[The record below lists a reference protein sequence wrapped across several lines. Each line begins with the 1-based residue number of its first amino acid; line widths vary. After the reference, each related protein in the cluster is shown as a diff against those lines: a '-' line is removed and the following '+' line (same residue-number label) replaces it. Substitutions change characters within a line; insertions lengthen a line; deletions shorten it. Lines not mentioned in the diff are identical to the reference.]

1 MHLRPVMLCS
11 SIWLTLM
18 LGLLNIPASAG
29 MLGFPA
35 PQQQPW
41 HMRFELAGDS
51 FKEDLQ
57 NTGDAEATT
66 GRALATVALGLTNW
80 SEIFAR
86 FGTAEFNV
94 HEALFNGNFGLA
106 YGGGLR
112 LRLLR
117 LPLGVLG
124 ASAQYLRFTS
134 NDDDV
139 AGTRVEGEWKE
150 VDVAVGI
157 GTRRTGPFEFYA
169 GGAYHQSD
177 ITLKT
182 PSTGG
187 RATLE
192 SKIPFRGFV
201 GIHIYPLA
209 DVPSGKFLV
218 NIEARFIGET
228 PQVTLGVQYAF

>member
-1 MHLRPVMLCS
+1 MPLRPGLLS
-11 SIWLTLM
+11 SGIWLALM
-18 LGLLNIPASAG
+18 LGLLNTPASAG

-35 PQQQPW
+35 SRQQPL
-41 HMRFELAGDS
+41 HLRFELAGDS
-51 FKEDLQ
+51 FKEDVQ

-86 FGTAEFNV
+86 FGTADFNV

-112 LRLLR
+112 LRLLP

-134 NDDDV
+134 TDDNV
-139 AGTRVEGEWKE
+139 AGDRVEGEWE
-150 VDVAVGI
+150 ELDVAIGL
-157 GTRRTGPFEFYA
+157 GTRRAGPFEFYA

-182 PSTGG
+182 PSTGQ
-187 RATLE
+187 RTTLE
-192 SKIPFRGFV
+192 SKIPFRAFV
-201 GIHIYPLA
+201 GLHIYPLA
-209 DVPSGKFLV
+209 DIPSGKFLV
-218 NIEARFIGET
+218 NIEARFIGEI

>member
-1 MHLRPVMLCS
+1 MQLRQGVCRGSL
-11 SIWLTLM
+11 WLALL
-18 LGLLNIPASAG
+18 LGLSGTPASAG

-35 PQQQPW
+35 ARLQPL
-41 HMRFELAGDS
+41 HVRFELAGDS
-51 FKEDLQ
+51 FKEDLH
-57 NTGDAEATT
+57 NTENAEATT

-86 FGTAEFNV
+86 FGTAEFNID
-94 HEALFNGNFGLA
+94 EALFSGGFGLA

-112 LRLLR
+112 LRLLP

-134 NDDDV
+134 TDNDS
-139 AGTRVEGEWKE
+139 AGVRVEGAWEE
-150 VDVAVGI
+150 FDLAVGI
-157 GTRRTGPFEFYA
+157 GTRRTGAFQLYA

-177 ITLKT
+177 ITLT
-182 PSTGG
+182 VPSTG
-187 RATLE
+187 RRTTLASE
-192 SKIPFRGFV
+192 IPFRAFV
-201 GIHIYPLA
+201 GVHIYPLA
-209 DVPSGKFLV
+209 DIPGGHFLV